1 MSGGEGGLSDIRSQG
16 AGVREDGEKPIRVGY
31 ASGRY
36 GAVERGRIV
45 TSVAGVSAIQG
56 RPDFAGLI
64 NRFLAAGCPTGEG

>member
-1 MSGGEGGLSDIRSQG
+1 MSGGEVGLSDIRSQG

-36 GAVERGRIV
+36 DTVERGRMV

-56 RPDFAGLI
+56 RPDFASSS
-64 NRFLAAGCPTGEG
+64 EG